1 MRKTIKGSILTELAD
16 DPAEAMQLRLKS
28 KLMNAIIDYIDEHEL
43 TQGAAAEIMEV
54 QRTRVNDVCNGR
66 IDKMTIDALVAMVA
80 RLGIDPLQSQSVA

>member
-1 MRKTIKGSILTELAD
+1 MSKQVNGSILTELAD

-28 KLMNAIIDYIDEHEL
+28 KLMNAIIDHIDDEGL

-66 IDKMTIDALVAMVA
+66 IDKMSIDALVAMAA
-80 RLGIDPLQSQSVA
+80 RLGIDPLQTVA